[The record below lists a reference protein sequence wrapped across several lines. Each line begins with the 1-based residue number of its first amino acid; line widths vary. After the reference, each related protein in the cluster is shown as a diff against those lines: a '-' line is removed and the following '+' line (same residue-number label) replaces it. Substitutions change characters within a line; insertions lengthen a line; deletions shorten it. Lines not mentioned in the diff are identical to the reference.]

1 MKKLKTY
8 KLFESGDPTDQN
20 IEKEIDKILE
30 TLIEQ
35 KLYVIMLRETT
46 MQVSKLIEQSL
57 PKELDQFMDAL
68 KDYEED
74 VFEKVDTIKNNI
86 LDGFPNMKDL
96 AEELENGI
104 IDIEEYLN
112 NKRKGR

>member
-8 KLFESGDPTDQN
+8 ESFEADNPADQN
-20 IEKEIDKILE
+20 VESEIDKILE
-30 TLIEQ
+30 ALIEQ

-46 MQVSKLIEQSL
+46 TQVSNLIERTL

-74 VFEKVDTIKNNI
+74 IFEKVDTIKNNI

-96 AEELENGI
+96 AEEIENSI

-112 NKRKGR
+112 NKKKRQ